1 MVMTRR
7 AVVLL
12 VILALLALPASA
24 ATGSSGGSSLQ
35 ATLQPLIE
43 ARMKELRVPGA
54 VVFVQVPGKGAW
66 EATLGIGDLA
76 TKAPMRL
83 DDHFRIASITKTFTG
98 TAVLQL
104 VDEGKLRLDDPV
116 AAYQPEV
123 PNGANITIRH
133 LLNMTSGL
141 YDYGDDKSF
150 NEKIDAEPGK
160 VWNPKDLLAIAF
172 QHQPYFAL
180 GKGIHYSNTNYI
192 LLGLIIE
199 QITGRPVEHV
209 FHDRILGRSA

>member
-12 VILALLALPASA
+12 VILALLALPAGA
-24 ATGSSGGSSLQ
+24 AAGSSGGSSLQ

-43 ARMKELRVPGA
+43 AKMKELRVPGA
-54 VVFVQVPGKGAW
+54 VVFVQVPGKGTW
-66 EATLGIGDLA
+66 EAALGIGDLA

-98 TAVLQL
+98 TVILQL

-116 AAYQPEV
+116 ATYQPEV

-141 YDYGDDKSF
+141 YDYGDDKGF
-150 NEKIDAEPGK
+150 NEKIDE
-160 VWNPKDLLAIAF
+160 D
-172 QHQPYFAL
+172 
-180 GKGIHYSNTNYI
+180 
-192 LLGLIIE
+192 
-199 QITGRPVEHV
+199 
-209 FHDRILGRSA
+209 